1 VSFSSLKSL
10 RESWGAR
17 REIHIIYKNYTRL
30 CRSFR
35 FFFKQRFIS
44 AVNKTILDPDERQV
58 LIETLAFENVNAQC
72 KNSIRSLKEW
82 AVPMDGWIKSMN
94 DIDSTIKHSNIRGQ
108 AKVKLSDIKMPGVLI
123 VGNMDI

>member
-1 VSFSSLKSL
+1 M
-10 RESWGAR
+10 
-17 REIHIIYKNYTRL
+17 
-30 CRSFR
+30 
-35 FFFKQRFIS
+35 
-44 AVNKTILDPDERQV
+44 DPDERQV